1 MATLPEVG
9 PSPTIAGVADCV
21 TWMLDGARSPQAR
34 LLGLECERFVI
45 GPDDRLAP
53 YEGRASI
60 RTLLER
66 LIDRHGWRPV
76 TEVGALVGLTRDGAT
91 ISLEAAGQL
100 EYSAP
105 PLPTVEAIGQTL
117 AAHQA
122 ELADVTADLDLR
134 FLWPGYN
141 PADHRLDT
149 PVMPRERYR
158 LMRRNFPGAAG
169 RGSAMLDFT
178 CAVQVSL
185 DFTDAAECLEM
196 VRLGHAL
203 TPVLIALFANSPV
216 AGGVD
221 TGCRSWR
228 GRIWP
233 EVDPG
238 RCGAPP
244 IVFDP
249 ALSVEQLVD
258 WAWDLPIYFLA
269 ERAADGE
276 PRYRMLDQPLTFRQ
290 FVGRGLAGRRATLA
304 DWMLHLSTCYPDLRP
319 RRQLELRQC
328 DAVPPEGALA
338 LPALAQGL
346 FYDPATRRACLARL
360 GDGDRRIDRV
370 ALRAAACV
378 AALDADALG
387 GTLRDLARDVI
398 TLARAGQASR
408 IASGH
413 TVPDPA
419 AADALDRLE
428 AIVRGEAPPFWAT
441 LAAGWARTPSLY
453 ALARP
458 A

>member
-1 MATLPEVG
+1 
-9 PSPTIAGVADCV
+9 
-21 TWMLDGARSPQAR
+21 
-34 LLGLECERFVI
+34 
-45 GPDDRLAP
+45 
-53 YEGRASI
+53 
-60 RTLLER
+60 
-66 LIDRHGWRPV
+66 
-76 TEVGALVGLTRDGAT
+76 
-91 ISLEAAGQL
+91 
-100 EYSAP
+100 
-105 PLPTVEAIGQTL
+105 
-117 AAHQA
+117 
-122 ELADVTADLDLR
+122 
-134 FLWPGYN
+134 
-141 PADHRLDT
+141 
-149 PVMPRERYR
+149 
-158 LMRRNFPGAAG
+158 
-169 RGSAMLDFT
+169 
-178 CAVQVSL
+178 
-185 DFTDAAECLEM
+185 
-196 VRLGHAL
+196 
-203 TPVLIALFANSPV
+203 
-216 AGGVD
+216 
-221 TGCRSWR
+221 
-228 GRIWP
+228 
-233 EVDPG
+233 
-238 RCGAPP
+238 
-244 IVFDP
+244 
-249 ALSVEQLVD
+249 
-258 WAWDLPIYFLA
+258 
-269 ERAADGE
+269 
-276 PRYRMLDQPLTFRQ
+276 MLDQPLTFRQ

-428 AIVRGEAPPFWAT
+428 AIVRGQAPPFWAT

>member
-1 MATLPEVG
+1 MGTLPEVG
-9 PSPTIAGVADCV
+9 PSPEITGVTDCV
-21 TWMLDGARSPQAR
+21 TWMLAGARSPEAR

-45 GPDDRLAP
+45 GPDDRPVP

-66 LIDRHGWRPV
+66 LIDRHGWHPV
-76 TEVGALVGLTRDGAT
+76 REVGALVGLTRDGAT

-100 EYSAP
+100 EFSAP
-105 PLPTVEAIGQTL
+105 PLPTVAAIRAALT
-117 AAHQA
+117 AHQA

-134 FLWPGYN
+134 FLWAGYN
-141 PADHRLDT
+141 PADHRPGT

-158 LMRRNFPGAAG
+158 LMRRNFPDGAG
-169 RGSAMLDFT
+169 QGSAMLDFT

-185 DFTDAAECLEM
+185 DFTDAADCLEM

-216 AGGVD
+216 AGGRD
-221 TGCRSWR
+221 TGHRSWR
-228 GRIWP
+228 GHIWP

-249 ALSVEQLVD
+249 ALSLEQLVE

-269 ERAADGE
+269 ERGADGE
-276 PRYRMLDQPLTFRQ
+276 PRYRLLDRPLTFRR
-290 FVGRGLAGRRATLA
+290 FVARGLAGRPATLT

-328 DAVPPEGALA
+328 DAVPPEGAVA

-346 FYDPATRRACLARL
+346 FYDPAARRACLARL

-370 ALRAAACV
+370 ALRTAACA
-378 AALDADALG
+378 AALDAHALG
-387 GTLRDLARDVI
+387 GTLRDVARDLI
-398 TLARAGQASR
+398 TIAREGQAAR
-408 IASGH
+408 IAAGL
-413 TVPDPA
+413 TVKDPA
-419 AADALDRLE
+419 AVEALDRLE
-428 AIVRGEAPPFWAT
+428 AIVRGEAPPFWVT
-441 LAAGWARTPSLY
+441 LADAWVARPSLY
-453 ALARP
+453 ALAQP

>member
-9 PSPTIAGVADCV
+9 PSPEITGVADCV
-21 TWMLDGARSPQAR
+21 TWMLDGARPPEAR

-45 GPDDRLAP
+45 GPDDRPVP

-91 ISLEAAGQL
+91 ISLEAAGQF

-105 PLPTVEAIGQTL
+105 PLPTVAAIQQTL
-117 AAHQA
+117 AGHQA
-122 ELADVTADLDLR
+122 ELADVTSDLDLR
-134 FLWPGYN
+134 FLWAGYN
-141 PADHRLDT
+141 PADHRPDT

-158 LMRRNFPGAAG
+158 LMRRNFPDGAR

-185 DFTDAAECLEM
+185 DFTDAEACLEM

-221 TGCRSWR
+221 TGHRSWR
-228 GRIWP
+228 GHIWP

-258 WAWDLPIYFLA
+258 WAWELPIYFLA

-276 PRYRMLDQPLTFRQ
+276 ARYRMLEHPLTFRQ
-290 FVGRGLAGRRATLA
+290 FVTRGLAGRRATLA

-346 FYDPATRRACLARL
+346 FYDAAARRACLARL
-360 GDGDRRIDRV
+360 GDGNRRIDRV
-370 ALRAAACV
+370 ALRAAACE
-378 AALDADALG
+378 AALDAPALG
-387 GTLRDLARDVI
+387 GTLRDVARDLI
-398 TLARAGQASR
+398 TLAREGQAAR
-408 IASGH
+408 IAAGH
-413 TVPDPA
+413 TVKDPA
-419 AADALDRLE
+419 ADEALDRLE
-428 AIVRGEAPPFWAT
+428 AIVRGETPPFWAA
-441 LAAGWARTPSLY
+441 LAAGWATTPSLY

>member
-9 PSPTIAGVADCV
+9 PSPEITGVADCV
-21 TWMLDGARSPQAR
+21 TWMLDGARPPEAR

-45 GPDDRLAP
+45 GPDDRPVP
-53 YEGRASI
+53 YEGRAGI

-91 ISLEAAGQL
+91 ISLEAAGQF

-105 PLPTVEAIGQTL
+105 PLPTVQAIRQTM

-134 FLWPGYN
+134 FLWAGYN
-141 PADHRLDT
+141 PADHHLAPRE
-149 PVMPRERYR
+149 MPRERYR
-158 LMRRNFPGAAG
+158 LMRRNFPDGAR
-169 RGSAMLDFT
+169 RGGAMLDFT

-185 DFTDAAECLEM
+185 DFTDAAEGLER
-196 VRLGHAL
+196 VRLGPAL
-203 TPVLIALFANSPV
+203 PPVLIALSATSPV

-221 TGCRSWR
+221 TGHRSWR
-228 GRIWP
+228 GHIWP

-258 WAWDLPIYFLA
+258 WAWGLPIYFLA
-269 ERAADGE
+269 ECAADGE
-276 PRYRMLDQPLTFRQ
+276 PRYRMLEQPLTFRQ
-290 FVGRGLAGRRATLA
+290 FVACGLAGRRATLA

-338 LPALAQGL
+338 LPSLAQGL
-346 FYDPATRRACLARL
+346 FYDPAARRACLARL

-370 ALRAAACV
+370 TLRATACI
-378 AALDADALG
+378 AALDAPALG
-387 GTLRDLARDVI
+387 GTLRDLAGDVI
-398 TLARAGQASR
+398 TLAREGQAARIAAGQ
-408 IASGH
+408 

-419 AADALDRLE
+419 ADAALDQLE

-441 LAAGWARTPSLY
+441 LAAGWATTPSLY